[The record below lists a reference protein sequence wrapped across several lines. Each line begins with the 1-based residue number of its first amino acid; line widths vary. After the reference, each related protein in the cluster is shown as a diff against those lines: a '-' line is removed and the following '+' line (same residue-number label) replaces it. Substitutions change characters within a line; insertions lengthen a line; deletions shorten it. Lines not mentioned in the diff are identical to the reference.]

1 MIFESRGIVF
11 RNQKY
16 KESSVILDV
25 YTASHG
31 MLTFIVNGV
40 RKSKSRFS
48 PSSVQIMSL
57 IDLSGYYKNERSL
70 QRIKDIKLAYLYK
83 SLPFDVIKASVGTF
97 MIELARKCLKEES
110 ANPELFEFIFTRF
123 KALDDLKEGLSVF
136 HLNYMIELAHY
147 LGILPHLEEVPAGTL
162 FFDLLNGELVEL
174 APYHGNYL
182 GPSDSQLFLKGLQGI
197 DQGDLT
203 KEERRSFI
211 RLMLKYYEMNI
222 PNLGKIHSHEI
233 LETVLS

>member
-1 MIFESRGIVF
+1 MIFETRGIVF

-25 YTASHG
+25 YTESHG
-31 MLTFIVNGV
+31 ILTFIVNGV
-40 RKSKSRFS
+40 RKSKARVS
-48 PSSVQIMSL
+48 PSSVQLMSV

-70 QRIKDIKLAYLYK
+70 HRVKEIKLNYLYQ
-83 SLPFDVIKASVGTF
+83 SLPFEVVKASVGTF
-97 MIELARKCLKEES
+97 MIELARKCIKEES
-110 ANPELFEFIFTRF
+110 SNPELFEFLVASF
-123 KALDDLKEGLSVF
+123 KALDVLEKGLSVF
-136 HLNYMIELAHY
+136 HLNFMIDLAHFI
-147 LGILPHLEEVPAGTL
+147 GILPHLEEPPKGEF
-162 FFDLLNGELVEL
+162 FFDLINGELVEL

-182 GPSDSQLFLKGLQGI
+182 GPAESRLFLKGLQGI
-197 DQGDLT
+197 EVGDLT
-203 KEERRSFI
+203 KEERRDFI

>member
-1 MIFESRGIVF
+1 MIFETRGIVF

-31 MLTFIVNGV
+31 ILTFIVNGV
-40 RKSKSRFS
+40 RKSKARIS
-48 PSSVQIMSL
+48 PSSVQLMSL
-57 IDLSGYYKNERSL
+57 IELSGYYKNERTL
-70 QRIKDIKLAYLYK
+70 HRIKDIKPAYLYQT
-83 SLPFDVIKASVGTF
+83 LPFDVIKASVGTF
-97 MIELARKCLKEES
+97 MIELARKCIKEET
-110 ANPELFEFIFTRF
+110 ANPELFEFLVSSF
-123 KALDDLKEGLSVF
+123 KALDVLEKGLSVF
-136 HLNYMIELAHY
+136 HLNFMINLAHY
-147 LGILPHLEEVPAGTL
+147 IGILPHLEEVPEGEL
-162 FFDLLNGELVEL
+162 FFDLINGELLEL

-182 GPSDSQLFLKGLQGI
+182 GPAESQLFLKGLQGI
-197 DQGDLT
+197 NIGDLD
-203 KEERRSFI
+203 KEDRRSFI